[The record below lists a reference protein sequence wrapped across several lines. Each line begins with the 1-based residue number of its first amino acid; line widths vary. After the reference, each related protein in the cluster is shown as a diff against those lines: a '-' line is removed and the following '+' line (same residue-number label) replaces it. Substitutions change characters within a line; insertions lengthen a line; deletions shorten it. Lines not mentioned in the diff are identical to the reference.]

1 MVVGVVREGTRT
13 ESPGELHIG
22 SCQVIWQTELVSA
35 QPAAGAFG
43 AASPSGG
50 ESKRLVN
57 TPVAGASD
65 CSVAVE
71 MERGRAANPW
81 RQTEILPVRSS

>member
-1 MVVGVVREGTRT
+1 MVVGAVQEGARI

-22 SCQVIWQTELVSA
+22 SCHVIWQTELVSA
-35 QPAAGAFG
+35 QAAAGAFG
-43 AASPSGG
+43 AGSPSGG

-57 TPVAGASD
+57 TPVVGASD

-71 MERGRAANPW
+71 VERGRAANP
-81 RQTEILPVRSS
+81 